1 MVISYIGTGYEKC
14 DMCHSQTKEKY
25 LALPHLPSLV
35 DWSEMIICKKCARR
49 EVGSKNKKKW
59 DTLHDGNN
67 RR

>member
-35 DWSEMIICKKCARR
+35 DWSEMILCKKCARR
-49 EVGSKNKKKW
+49 ESGSKNKKKW
-59 DTLHDGNN
+59 DLINNGNSK
-67 RR
+67 R